1 MGKLLR
7 VYSNK
12 MFVIFSGIILI
23 GITSMTLILSIY
35 LEELYKTQSKELIDE
50 LTNKTDNAFQH
61 YFGNM
66 DRMAIQLMTNKNV
79 TRILRSDYDQMP
91 PEDKLSYRK
100 EAEGILMNVISPIF
114 EMRRVSVFSDSTIF
128 YSRCKRNKKMELKK

>member
-1 MGKLLR
+1 
-7 VYSNK
+7 

-114 EMRRVSVFSDSTIF
+114 EMRRVSVFSD
-128 YSRCKRNKKMELKK
+128 

>member
-79 TRILRSDYDQMP
+79 TRIL
-91 PEDKLSYRK
+91 
-100 EAEGILMNVISPIF
+100 
-114 EMRRVSVFSDSTIF
+114 
-128 YSRCKRNKKMELKK
+128 